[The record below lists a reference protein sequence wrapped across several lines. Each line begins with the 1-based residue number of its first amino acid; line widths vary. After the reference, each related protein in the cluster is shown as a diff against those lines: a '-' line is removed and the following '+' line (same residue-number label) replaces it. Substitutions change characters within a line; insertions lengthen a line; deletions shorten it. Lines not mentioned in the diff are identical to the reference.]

1 MDEYYGEQRIYINP
15 NWDIILEDS
24 DYDELYGNAERN
36 IDKIATQLRLK
47 NGRYDVEDIDIDGT
61 IIIKVYVEYL
71 LDDGEVDFIDEEK
84 PGEANKEGLFNLYKS
99 MLPTEEL
106 KNNLNFDEFEIEV
119 SEPEE

>member
-24 DYDELYGNAERN
+24 DYDELYKNAERD

-47 NGRYDVEDIDIDGT
+47 NDRYDVEDIDIDGT

-106 KNNLNFDEFEIEV
+106 KNNLNFDEFKVEV
-119 SEPEE
+119 SEPEA